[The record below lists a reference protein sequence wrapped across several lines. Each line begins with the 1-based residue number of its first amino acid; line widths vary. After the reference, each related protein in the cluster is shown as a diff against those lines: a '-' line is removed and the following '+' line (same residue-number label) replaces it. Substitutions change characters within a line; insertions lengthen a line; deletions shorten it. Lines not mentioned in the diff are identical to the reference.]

1 MALMAGVPGRREK
14 WDLLKSS
21 LKLPHHFYCIQM
33 VKASYEL
40 PHFQGVDNGL
50 HLLIEGTTKTC
61 GYFSNLPQQQIQ
73 NDADFNL
80 DST

>member
-1 MALMAGVPGRREK
+1 MSLMAGVSGGREK
-14 WDLLKSS
+14 WGLLKPS
-21 LKLPHHFYCIQM
+21 LKLPHRFCCIQLA
-33 VKASYEL
+33 KASYEP

-61 GYFSNLPQQQIQ
+61 GYFSNLPQHQIQ